1 LHTIIN
7 VEPTGVRRSY
17 CARQCGAPG

>member
-17 CARQCGAPG
+17 CARPCGAPG